1 MFVFL
6 HNSSNDAKKGGKFAR
21 KNASFTWI
29 LYYSFHWVF
38 ILNYAVG
45 IKGEQE
51 RGGEM
56 VKVWLLIKSDLKILR
71 RWSPW
76 RCRWLLVKRRQTG
89 FSWWDSLA
97 RWRLFLM
104 KHELMFM
111 CGWFLSEGGR
121 EKANIDSRRLSL
133 KLERNIFFRVSH
145 REISRI
151 IFVWHHQM
159 DINGLSFLT
168 HRRGDEWN

>member
-1 MFVFL
+1 M
-6 HNSSNDAKKGGKFAR
+6 
-21 KNASFTWI
+21 
-29 LYYSFHWVF
+29 
-38 ILNYAVG
+38 
-45 IKGEQE
+45 
-51 RGGEM
+51 M
-56 VKVWLLIKSDLKILR
+56 KVWLLIKSDLKILC

-76 RCRWLLVKRRQTG
+76 RCRWLLAKRRQTR

-133 KLERNIFFRVSH
+133 KLERKFFHMSHENFSNHLRVTSSH
-145 REISRI
+145 GYKCNCLFRLKFSDSSTRWWMKLKLEHTSMT
-151 IFVWHHQM
+151 QNY
-159 DINGLSFLT
+159 D
-168 HRRGDEWN
+168 